1 MFEGWRDGWAVML
14 SGGSRVR
21 VTGQGEAVARGR
33 TVAKLTPE
41 RVRRA
46 VLDVGPPGS
55 GTLDVVPY
63 GSGFRVRGAGALADP
78 RFLQRVR
85 NVLGN

>member
-1 MFEGWRDGWAVML
+1 MWL
-14 SGGSRVR
+14 SGGARVR
-21 VTGQGEAVARGR
+21 VTGQGQAVVRGR
-33 TVAKLTPE
+33 IVAKLTPE

-46 VLDVGPPGS
+46 VLDVGPPGA

-63 GSGFRVRGAGALADP
+63 GRGFRVRARGALADP